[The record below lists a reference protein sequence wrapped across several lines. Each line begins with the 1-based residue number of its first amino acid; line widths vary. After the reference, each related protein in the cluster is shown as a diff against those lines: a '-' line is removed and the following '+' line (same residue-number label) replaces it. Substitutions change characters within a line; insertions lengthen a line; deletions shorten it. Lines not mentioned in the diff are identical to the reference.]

1 MARVNRNNHVCAET
15 KKSEKFWYFKNAL
28 LDGPWSILLVTFS
41 SLRGIGSCLASDSS
55 LKSVSILTL
64 GADATLI
71 GVSGEPT
78 EGKSGF
84 VI

>member
-1 MARVNRNNHVCAET
+1 M
-15 KKSEKFWYFKNAL
+15 
-28 LDGPWSILLVTFS
+28 
-41 SLRGIGSCLASDSS
+41 GSCLASDSS

-64 GADATLI
+64 GADVRLI
-71 GVSGEPT
+71 GVAGEST

>member
-1 MARVNRNNHVCAET
+1 MVWVDGNDHICMG
-15 KKSEKFWYFKNAL
+15 KGKSENYRGENAFFY
-28 LDGPWSILLVTFS
+28 GPWSIFPGFS
-41 SLRGIGSCLASDSS
+41 SLRGMGSCLASDSS

-64 GADATLI
+64 GADVRLI
-71 GVSGEPT
+71 GVAGEST

>member
-1 MARVNRNNHVCAET
+1 MGC
-15 KKSEKFWYFKNAL
+15 
-28 LDGPWSILLVTFS
+28 S

-64 GADATLI
+64 GADVTLI
-71 GVSGEPT
+71 GVAGEST
-78 EGKSGF
+78 EGESGF